1 MLNGT
6 ETIDFSLPAPAPVGG
21 RQGAFPDSGVRH
33 VYLIPWM
40 LWKIHSKYV
49 RPRKVLKGSIK
60 LETSESVFFCRAFP
74 LSLWGAS
81 LLAVARGGT
90 LCQLGND

>member
-6 ETIDFSLPAPAPVGG
+6 ETTDFSPPAPVSVVE
-21 RQGAFPDSGVRH
+21 RQGAFPDSCVGLVH
-33 VYLIPWM
+33 VLP
-40 LWKIHSKYV
+40 LVTWKFYSKCV
-49 RPRKVLKGSIK
+49 MGRKGLKGSIK
-60 LETSESVFFCRAFP
+60 PETFESVFFCRGFP
-74 LSLWGAS
+74 LSLWGGS